1 MADGG
6 ADLIIGAHPHVLQPL
21 ETVTAV
27 NGREVPVFYSLGNF
41 VSHQLTAGEMLGG
54 MAGVELTKTDKGVEL
69 TSCELIP
76 TINVILYRGYSGGFD
91 YRPMLLR
98 NYTEELAEQHW
109 IEGTGAEQMWSL
121 FNQITG

>member
-41 VSHQLTAGEMLGG
+41 VSHQLTASEMLGG
-54 MAGVELTKTDKGVEL
+54 MASVELTKTGSGVEI

-76 TINVILYRGYSGGFD
+76 TINVIIYRGYTGGFD